1 MYIEYIYFLKIFRF
15 VQSMCFRPR
24 LGLRRITKQVQKW
37 LNRQQYPMSTASVV
51 VQYHE
56 EPDKSDGDSKL
67 YRALTLSNGLRAML
81 ISDSY
86 IDEPS
91 IHRASRESLNSST
104 ENFNGKLA
112 ACAVLVGVG
121 SFSEPQQY
129 QGLAHFVEHMIF
141 MGSEKFPVENEFD
154 SFVTKSGGF
163 SNAHTENEETCFYF
177 ELDQTHLDRGMDLF
191 MNLMK
196 APLMLPDAMSRE
208 RSAVQSEFEQTHM
221 RDEVRRDQILA
232 SLASEGYPH
241 GTFSWGNYKT
251 LKEGVDDSSL
261 HKELHKFYRDH
272 YGSNRM
278 VVALQAQLSLDELE
292 ELLVRH
298 CADIPTSQQN
308 SIDVSQL
315 NYQKAF
321 RDQFYKDVFLV
332 QPVEDVCKLEL
343 TWVLPPMK
351 NFYRS
356 KPDMFISQ
364 LIGYE
369 GVGSL
374 CAYLRHHLWCISVV
388 AGVAESS
395 FDSNSIY
402 SLFNICIY
410 LSDDGFDHIDEVLE
424 ATFAWVKL
432 IINSDQLQDSYKES
446 QQIENNNFRFQ
457 IEPPPIDHVQSIV
470 ESFNYLPS
478 KDVLT
483 GPQLYFQYEESAIEL
498 LRQHMNKF
506 NFNIMISSYIP
517 YEKNEYDQREPWFGT
532 QFKTISMPPKW
543 QTMWEQ
549 SATIKELH
557 YPQPNPFVTTDFKI
571 HWVESGKPHVSRS
584 PKALIRNDLCELW
597 FRQDNIFKLPDG
609 YINLYFITPL
619 VRESVKQYM
628 LGVLFTYLV
637 EFRMAEQLYPA
648 LEAGLTYGL
657 YIGDKGLV
665 MRVSG
670 YNEKLPLLV
679 EIILNMMQ
687 TIELDIGQ
695 VNAFKDLKKRQ
706 IYNALINGKSLNLDL
721 RLSILENKRFSMISK
736 YESVDDITM
745 DDIKSFKENFHKK
758 MYVKG
763 LIQGNFTEDQA
774 TDLMQKVLDTYKSE
788 KLDNLSALDNHLL
801 QIPLGSYYLRAK
813 TLNEDDSNTI
823 ITNYYQIGPS
833 DLKMECIMDL
843 VELIVEEPFFNQ
855 LRTQEQLG
863 YSLGIHQRI
872 GYGVL
877 AFLITINTQETKHR
891 ADYVEQR
898 IEAFRSRMAELV
910 SQMSDTE
917 FKNIR
922 ETLINGKKLGD
933 TSLDEEVLRNWSEIV
948 TKEYF
953 FNRIETQIQMLS
965 HLTKE
970 DVLNFLNDNDK
981 NNLRK
986 LSVQVVGN
994 HNQTSNSTAQAS
1006 RSGSLSDLLDD
1017 VQDNMANETDSAKP
1031 MTDKIRL
1038 EFLGE
1043 SDDPSSIK
1051 DIYAFKKDLYVFPL
1065 FNTNPNLANKS

>member
-1 MYIEYIYFLKIFRF
+1 
-15 VQSMCFRPR
+15 MCFRPR

-37 LNRQQYPMSTASVV
+37 LTRQQYPMSTASVV

-56 EPDKSDGDSKL
+56 APDKSEGDRKH

-81 ISDSY
+81 VADSY
-86 IDEPS
+86 TDEPS
-91 IHRASRESLNSST
+91 IHRASSESLNSSI
-104 ENFNGKLA
+104 EHFHGKLA

-121 SFSEPQQY
+121 SFSEPRQY

-163 SNAHTENEETCFYF
+163 SNAHTENEDTCFYF
-177 ELDQTHLDRGMDLF
+177 EVDEAHLDRSMDLF
-191 MNLMK
+191 MNLIK

-208 RSAVQSEFEQTHM
+208 RSAVQSEFEQTYM

-241 GTFSWGNYKT
+241 GTFSWGNFKT
-251 LKEGVDDSSL
+251 LQEGVDDSRL
-261 HKELHKFYRDH
+261 HKELHKFCRDH

-278 VVALQAQLSLDELE
+278 VVAIQAQLSLDELE

-298 CADIPTSQQN
+298 CADIPTSQAN
-308 SIDVSQL
+308 PIDVSQF

-321 RDQFYKDVFLV
+321 REQFYKDLFLV

-356 KPDMFISQ
+356 KPDIFISQ
-364 LIGYE
+364 LLGYE

-374 CAYLRHHLWCISVV
+374 CSYLRHRLWCISVM
-388 AGVAESS
+388 AGVGGSS

-410 LSDDGFDHIDEVLE
+410 LTDDGFEHMDEVLE
-424 ATFAWVKL
+424 ATFSWIKL
-432 IINSDQLQDSYKES
+432 LINSDQLQASYREF

-457 IEPPPIDHVQSIV
+457 IELPSIDNVQSIV

-498 LRQHMNKF
+498 LRQHLNKF

-517 YEKNEYDQREPWFGT
+517 YEENDYDQKEPWFGT
-532 QFKTISMPPKW
+532 QFKTISMPSKW
-543 QTMWEQ
+543 QTLWEQ
-549 SATIKELH
+549 PATLNELQ
-557 YPQPNPFVTTDFKI
+557 YPQPNPFVTTDFTI
-571 HWVESGKPHVSRS
+571 HWVESGKPHISRS

-619 VRESVKQYM
+619 VRENVKQYM

-679 EIILNMMQ
+679 EIILNMMK
-687 TIELDIGQ
+687 TIELDTDQ

-706 IYNALINGKSLNLDL
+706 IYNALINGKTLNLDL
-721 RLSILENKRFSMISK
+721 RLSILENTRFSMISK
-736 YESVDDITM
+736 YEAVDDITIE
-745 DDIKSFKENFHKK
+745 DIKTFKDHFHKK

-763 LIQGNFTEDQA
+763 LVQGNFTEDQA
-774 TDLMQKVLDTYKSE
+774 KELMEKVLFAYESE
-788 KLDNLSALDNHLL
+788 SVDNISALDNHLL
-801 QIPLGSYYLRAK
+801 QIPLGSHYLRAK

-910 SQMSDTE
+910 LQMSDAE
-917 FKNIR
+917 FLNIR
-922 ETLINGKKLGD
+922 ENLISGKKLGD

-948 TKEYF
+948 TREYF
-953 FNRIETQIQMLS
+953 FNRIETQIQTLGNLS
-965 HLTKE
+965 KE
-970 DVLNFLNDNDK
+970 DVLNFLHDYDK

-994 HNQTSNSTAQAS
+994 HTKTSDSTAQAS
-1006 RSGSLSDLLDD
+1006 RSGSLSNLLDD
-1017 VQDNMANETDSAKP
+1017 VQDDIANEWVSAKP
-1031 MTDKIRL
+1031 LTDKIRL

-1051 DIYAFKKDLYVFPL
+1051 DIYAFKKSLYVFPL
-1065 FNTNPNLANKS
+1065 FNTNPNLAKK

>member
-1 MYIEYIYFLKIFRF
+1 
-15 VQSMCFRPR
+15 MCFRPR

-37 LNRQQYPMSTASVV
+37 LTRQQYPMSTASVG

-56 EPDKSDGDSKL
+56 APDKSEGDRKH

-86 IDEPS
+86 TDEPS
-91 IHRASRESLNSST
+91 IHRASSESLNSSI
-104 ENFNGKLA
+104 EHFHGKLA

-121 SFSEPQQY
+121 SFSEPRQY

-163 SNAHTENEETCFYF
+163 SNAHTENEDTCFYF
-177 ELDQTHLDRGMDLF
+177 EVDEAHLDRSMDLF
-191 MNLMK
+191 MNLIK

-208 RSAVQSEFEQTHM
+208 RSAVQSEFEQTYM

-241 GTFSWGNYKT
+241 GTFSWGNFKT
-251 LKEGVDDSSL
+251 LQEGVDDSKL
-261 HKELHKFYRDH
+261 HKELHKFCRDH

-278 VVALQAQLSLDELE
+278 VVAIQAQLSLDELE

-298 CADIPTSQQN
+298 CADIPTSQAN
-308 SIDVSQL
+308 PIDVSQF

-321 RDQFYKDVFLV
+321 REQFYKDLFLV

-356 KPDMFISQ
+356 KPDIFISQ
-364 LIGYE
+364 LLGYE

-374 CAYLRHHLWCISVV
+374 CSYLRHRLWCISVM
-388 AGVAESS
+388 AGVGGSS

-410 LSDDGFDHIDEVLE
+410 LTDDGFEHMDEVLE
-424 ATFAWVKL
+424 ATFAWIKL
-432 IINSDQLQDSYKES
+432 LINSDQLQASYREF

-457 IEPPPIDHVQSIV
+457 IELPSIDNVQSIV

-498 LRQHMNKF
+498 LRQHLNKF

-517 YEKNEYDQREPWFGT
+517 YEENDYDQKEPWFGT
-532 QFKTISMPPKW
+532 QFKTISMPSKW

-549 SATIKELH
+549 PATLNELQ
-557 YPQPNPFVTTDFKI
+557 YPQPNPFVTTDFTI
-571 HWVESGKPHVSRS
+571 HWVESGKPHISRS
-584 PKALIRNDLCELW
+584 PKSLIRNDLCELW

-619 VRESVKQYM
+619 VRENVKQYM

-679 EIILNMMQ
+679 EIILNMMK
-687 TIELDIGQ
+687 TIELDTDQ

-706 IYNALINGKSLNLDL
+706 IYNALINGKTLNLDL

-736 YESVDDITM
+736 YEAVDDITIE
-745 DDIKSFKENFHKK
+745 DIRTFKDNFHKK

-763 LIQGNFTEDQA
+763 LVQGNFTEEQA
-774 TDLMQKVLDTYKSE
+774 KELMEKVLFAYKSE
-788 KLDNLSALDNHLL
+788 SVDNLSALDNHLL
-801 QIPLGSYYLRAK
+801 QIPLGSHYLRAK

-833 DLKMECIMDL
+833 DLKLECIMDL

-910 SQMSDTE
+910 LQMSDAE
-917 FKNIR
+917 FLNIR
-922 ETLINGKKLGD
+922 ETLISGKKLGD

-948 TKEYF
+948 TREYF
-953 FNRIETQIQMLS
+953 FNRIETQIQTLGNLS
-965 HLTKE
+965 KE
-970 DVLNFLNDNDK
+970 DVLNFLYDYDK

-994 HNQTSNSTAQAS
+994 HTKTSDSTAQAS
-1006 RSGSLSDLLDD
+1006 RSGSLSNLLDD
-1017 VQDNMANETDSAKP
+1017 VQDDIANEWVSAKP
-1031 MTDKIRL
+1031 LTDKIRL

-1051 DIYAFKKDLYVFPL
+1051 DIYAFKKSLYVFPL
-1065 FNTNPNLANKS
+1065 FNTNPNLAKK

>member
-1 MYIEYIYFLKIFRF
+1 
-15 VQSMCFRPR
+15 MCFRPR
-24 LGLRRITKQVQKW
+24 LGLRRITRQVQKW
-37 LNRQQYPMSTASVV
+37 LTRQQYPVSTASVV

-56 EPDKSDGDSKL
+56 EPDKSEGDGKL

-81 ISDSY
+81 ISDPY
-86 IDEPS
+86 VDEPS
-91 IHRASRESLNSST
+91 IHRASSESLGSST
-104 ENFNGKLA
+104 EHFQGKLA

-121 SFSEPQQY
+121 SFSEPRQY

-154 SFVTKSGGF
+154 AFVTKSGGF
-163 SNAHTENEETCFYF
+163 SNAHTENEDTCFYF
-177 ELDQTHLDRGMDLF
+177 EVDESHLDRSMDLF
-191 MNLMK
+191 MNLIK

-208 RSAVQSEFEQTHM
+208 RSAVQSEFEQTYM

-241 GTFSWGNYKT
+241 GTFSWGNFKT
-251 LKEGVDDSSL
+251 LQEGVDDGEL
-261 HKELHKFYRDH
+261 HRELHKFCRDH

-298 CADIPTSQQN
+298 CADIPNSQQN
-308 SIDVSQL
+308 SIDVSQFQ
-315 NYQKAF
+315 YHTAF
-321 RDQFYKDVFLV
+321 REQFYKELFLV

-356 KPDMFISQ
+356 KPDIFISQ

-374 CAYLRHHLWCISVV
+374 CSYLRHRLWCISVM
-388 AGVAESS
+388 AGVGGSS

-410 LSDDGFDHIDEVLE
+410 LTDDGFDHLDDVLE
-424 ATFAWVKL
+424 ATFAWIKL
-432 IINSDQLQDSYKES
+432 LINSDQLEASYREF

-457 IEPPPIDHVQSIV
+457 IELPSIDNVQSIV

-483 GPQLYFQYEESAIEL
+483 GPQLYFQYEESAVEL
-498 LRQHMNKF
+498 LRQHINKF
-506 NFNIMISSYIP
+506 NFNIMISSYMP
-517 YEKNEYDQREPWFGT
+517 YEENEYDQKEPWFGT
-532 QFKTISMPPKW
+532 QFKTISMPLKW

-549 SATIKELH
+549 PATLKELH

-571 HWVESGKPHVSRS
+571 HWIESGKPHISRS
-584 PKALIRNDLCELW
+584 PKELIKNDLCELW

-619 VRESVKQYM
+619 VRENVKQYM

-679 EIILNMMQ
+679 EIILNMMK
-687 TIELDIGQ
+687 TIELDAAQ

-706 IYNALINGKSLNLDL
+706 IYNALINGKTLNLDL

-736 YESVDDITM
+736 YEAVDDITIE
-745 DDIKSFKENFHKK
+745 DIKSFKDNFHKK
-758 MYVKG
+758 MFVKG
-763 LIQGNFTEDQA
+763 LVQGNFTEAQA
-774 TDLMQKVLDTYKSE
+774 TELMQKILFTYESE
-788 KLDNLSALDNHLL
+788 SVDNLSALDNHLL
-801 QIPLGSYYLRAK
+801 QIPLGSHFLRAK
-813 TLNEDDSNTI
+813 SLNEDDSNTI

-833 DLKMECIMDL
+833 DLKLECIMDL

-898 IEAFRSRMAELV
+898 IEAFRSRMADLV
-910 SQMSDTE
+910 LQMSDTE
-917 FKNIR
+917 FLNIR
-922 ETLINGKKLGD
+922 ETLISGKKLGD

-948 TKEYF
+948 SREYF
-953 FNRIETQIQMLS
+953 FNRIEMQIQTLS
-965 HLTKE
+965 NLSKD
-970 DVLNFLNDNDK
+970 DVLNFLYDYDK

-994 HNQTSNSTAQAS
+994 HTQTADSTAQAS
-1006 RSGSLSDLLDD
+1006 RSGSLSNLLDD
-1017 VQDNMANETDSAKP
+1017 VQDDIANELVSAKP

-1051 DIYAFKKDLYVFPL
+1051 DIYAFKKSLYVFPL
-1065 FNTNPNLANKS
+1065 FNTNPNLAKKS

>member
-1 MYIEYIYFLKIFRF
+1 
-15 VQSMCFRPR
+15 MCFRPR

-37 LNRQQYPMSTASVV
+37 LTRQQYPMSTASVG

-56 EPDKSDGDSKL
+56 APDKSEGDRKH

-86 IDEPS
+86 TDEPS
-91 IHRASRESLNSST
+91 IHRASSESLNSSI
-104 ENFNGKLA
+104 EHFHGKLA

-121 SFSEPQQY
+121 SFSEPRQY

-163 SNAHTENEETCFYF
+163 SNAHTENEDTCFYF
-177 ELDQTHLDRGMDLF
+177 EVDEAHLDRSMDLF
-191 MNLMK
+191 MNLIK

-208 RSAVQSEFEQTHM
+208 RSAVQSEFEQTYM

-241 GTFSWGNYKT
+241 GTFSWGNFKT
-251 LKEGVDDSSL
+251 LQEGVDDSKL
-261 HKELHKFYRDH
+261 HKELHKFCRDH

-278 VVALQAQLSLDELE
+278 VVAIQAQLSLDELE

-298 CADIPTSQQN
+298 CADIPTSQAN
-308 SIDVSQL
+308 PIDVSQF

-321 RDQFYKDVFLV
+321 REQFYKDLFLV

-356 KPDMFISQ
+356 KPDIFISQ
-364 LIGYE
+364 LLGYE

-374 CAYLRHHLWCISVV
+374 CSYLRHRLWCISVM
-388 AGVAESS
+388 AGVGGSS

-410 LSDDGFDHIDEVLE
+410 LTDDGFEHMDEVLE
-424 ATFAWVKL
+424 ATFAWIKL
-432 IINSDQLQDSYKES
+432 LINSDQLQASYREF

-457 IEPPPIDHVQSIV
+457 IELPSIDNVQSIV

-498 LRQHMNKF
+498 LRQHLNKF

-517 YEKNEYDQREPWFGT
+517 YEENDYDQKEPWFGT
-532 QFKTISMPPKW
+532 QFKTISMPSKW

-549 SATIKELH
+549 PATLNELQ
-557 YPQPNPFVTTDFKI
+557 YPQPNPFVTTDFTI
-571 HWVESGKPHVSRS
+571 HWVESGKPHISRS
-584 PKALIRNDLCELW
+584 PKSLIRNDLCELW

-619 VRESVKQYM
+619 VRENVKQYM

-679 EIILNMMQ
+679 EIILNMMK
-687 TIELDIGQ
+687 TIELDTDQ

-706 IYNALINGKSLNLDL
+706 IYNALINGKTLNLDL

-736 YESVDDITM
+736 YEAVDDITIE
-745 DDIKSFKENFHKK
+745 DIKTFKDNFHKK

-763 LIQGNFTEDQA
+763 LVQGNFTEDQA
-774 TDLMQKVLDTYKSE
+774 KELMEKVLFAYKSE
-788 KLDNLSALDNHLL
+788 SVDNLSALDNHLL
-801 QIPLGSYYLRAK
+801 QIPLGSHYLRAK
-813 TLNEDDSNTI
+813 TLNEEDSNTI

-833 DLKMECIMDL
+833 DLKLECIMDL

-910 SQMSDTE
+910 LQMSDAE
-917 FKNIR
+917 FLNIR
-922 ETLINGKKLGD
+922 ETLISGKKLGD

-948 TKEYF
+948 TREYF
-953 FNRIETQIQMLS
+953 FNRIETQIQTLGNLS
-965 HLTKE
+965 KE
-970 DVLNFLNDNDK
+970 DVLNFLYDYDK

-994 HNQTSNSTAQAS
+994 HTKTSDSTAQAS
-1006 RSGSLSDLLDD
+1006 RSGSLSNLLDD
-1017 VQDNMANETDSAKP
+1017 VQDDIANEWVSAKP
-1031 MTDKIRL
+1031 LTDKIRL

-1051 DIYAFKKDLYVFPL
+1051 DIYAFKKSLYVFPL
-1065 FNTNPNLANKS
+1065 FNTNPNLAKK